1 MKYPQG
7 IFTFQRPFRVINFST
22 TAVLTNIPF
31 IILSDYKSIN
41 KNIYNLLVSS

>member
-22 TAVLTNIPF
+22 TAVFNQ
-31 IILSDYKSIN
+31 YAH
-41 KNIYNLLVSS
+41 YNTI